1 MCGDQ
6 CVRVLADEQNYQE
19 EPPRD
24 KLVFEVYGAL
34 LPPKLKTLQE
44 PLHDL
49 TRHKISDR
57 ETCEA
62 INAVKKCMANTHEVD
77 RRLSRGSLHRLDDM

>member
-1 MCGDQ
+1 MCGDE
-6 CVRVLADEQNYQE
+6 CVRVLPDEQNYQE

-49 TRHKISDR
+49 TRIRRKLSSNPDGAYVSAMHWKELTTSSGPFS
-57 ETCEA
+57 A
-62 INAVKKCMANTHEVD
+62 KK
-77 RRLSRGSLHRLDDM
+77 LS